1 MKFPR
6 QAKIFRGQLLDA
18 APVAGVAFLL
28 LIFIQLG
35 SLLYT
40 PGVLVQLKNPAATI
54 RIAADGTIQFGANSY
69 TEADANPLREALR
82 NSRPDRLLISGR
94 TPTRRRKWRPAPA
107 ILSIVFSDPASP
119 PARATS
125 WGPMIP
131 PSWSGSIFWG
141 SIFYENRIVG
151 ERELKDALKERR
163 QAAARESK
171 ELTLTVAGD
180 EQVNWSAVTRLAQ
193 WAGEAGIRQTFLA
206 EWLDKPSASPPARL
220 HDPLRPILS
229 WHS

>member
-82 NSRPDRLLISGR
+82 NSPAGPPFDLRADSN
-94 TPTRRRKWRPAPA
+94 TPPQVA
-107 ILSIVFSDPASP
+107 
-119 PARATS
+119 ARAS
-125 WGPMIP
+125 NFVN
-131 PSWSGSIFWG
+131 SIFQIRLPAG
-141 SIFYENRIVG
+141 PRNLLGTDDPTVLVRVNFLGQYFYENRIVG

-206 EWLDKPSASPPARL
+206 EWLDKPSASPAGP
-220 HDPLRPILS
+220 PP
-229 WHS
+229 